1 MEDLRTL
8 NQLQEIDLRY
18 QAIEAELAEIR
29 QQLSD
34 DGDLPKIK
42 SQLQRIEN
50 ALADQSLKRRTAE
63 RKLGQLSET
72 VQDLDRRLYDGSVS
86 NIRELDAMRDQR
98 EFSATQL
105 REVEEELLG
114 LMVDSEKFEESRDRH
129 LNAIHRLSRSREE
142 TSARLIAKDADLS
155 KALVDLSA
163 LRRDCSS
170 GLRPTL
176 LARYEALRKTRGGR
190 ALANLEGRICAVCRV
205 ELPTG
210 DLAKA
215 KSGHD
220 MVQCN
225 SCRRIIYVG

>member
-18 QAIEAELAEIR
+18 QAIEAELVEIR
-29 QQLSD
+29 QKLSD

-105 REVEEELLG
+105 QEVEEELLG
-114 LMVDSEKFEESRDRH
+114 LMVDTEDFEGSRDRH
-129 LNAIHRLSRSREE
+129 LNAIHRLSRSQE
-142 TSARLIAKDADLS
+142 
-155 KALVDLSA
+155 V
-163 LRRDCSS
+163 
-170 GLRPTL
+170 
-176 LARYEALRKTRGGR
+176 
-190 ALANLEGRICAVCRV
+190 
-205 ELPTG
+205 
-210 DLAKA
+210 
-215 KSGHD
+215 
-220 MVQCN
+220 
-225 SCRRIIYVG
+225 